1 MVIVMRKIL
10 SPSIL
15 SADFAKLGEEI
26 VTIDKAGAEWIHI
39 DVMDGLFVPSISFG
53 MPVITSIRKVTDRV
67 FDVHL
72 MIQEPVRYIEEFR
85 KAGADYV
92 TVHLEACEDVKATLE
107 AIRAAGLKVGLSIK
121 PNTPVEAL
129 RPYLSL
135 IDMILIMSVEPG
147 FGGQKYIPFS
157 TEKIRQTRQLINES
171 GLEIDLEVD
180 GGINLDNV
188 EEVLEAG
195 ANIIVAGSAVF
206 KNDIA
211 DNTRKFL
218 TKIKGE

>member
-107 AIRAAGLKVGLSIK
+107 VIRAAGLKVGLSIK

-218 TKIKGE
+218 TRIKGE